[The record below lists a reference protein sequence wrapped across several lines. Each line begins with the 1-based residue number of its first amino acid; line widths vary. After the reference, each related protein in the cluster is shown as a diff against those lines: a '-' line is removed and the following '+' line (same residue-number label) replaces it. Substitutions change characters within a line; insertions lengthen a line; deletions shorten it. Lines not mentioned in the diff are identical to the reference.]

1 MESYRTVRAGEE
13 AVGEVVDRKSRFIA
27 QLVHV
32 ECEEDAAEH
41 IAAVRSRHFDARHN
55 VPAWIL
61 ADGRERASDDGEP
74 QRTSGMP
81 SLEVLRG
88 ANLRDVCCVTTR
100 YFGGTLLGPGG
111 LVHAYGA
118 AVQAAIDAAREAGK
132 LVEMTSVVSVV
143 VTVAYPQYE
152 QVLHM
157 VEQAGGKVSDTA
169 YTDEVALSIV
179 FKTGEEQPFLTALHF
194 RTVNLKT
201 DRAWPDGSAWRFRA
215 RGSMSFK
222 RRFPERFGA
231 R

>member
-81 SLEVLRG
+81 SLR
-88 ANLRDVCCVTTR
+88 CCAVPTC
-100 YFGGTLLGPGG
+100 
-111 LVHAYGA
+111 AMCA
-118 AVQAAIDAAREAGK
+118 A
-132 LVEMTSVVSVV
+132 
-143 VTVAYPQYE
+143 
-152 QVLHM
+152 
-157 VEQAGGKVSDTA
+157 
-169 YTDEVALSIV
+169 
-179 FKTGEEQPFLTALHF
+179 
-194 RTVNLKT
+194 
-201 DRAWPDGSAWRFRA
+201 
-215 RGSMSFK
+215 
-222 RRFPERFGA
+222 
-231 R
+231 

>member
-32 ECEEDAAEH
+32 ESEEDAAEH
-41 IAAVRSRHFDARHN
+41 IAAVRSCHFDARHN

-61 ADGRERASDDGEP
+61 ADGRDDGEP

-111 LVHAYGA
+111 LVRAYGA
-118 AVQAAIDAAREAGK
+118 AVQAAIDAALEAGK

-143 VTVAYPQYE
+143 VTVAYSQYE

-179 FKTGEEQPFLTALHF
+179 FKAGDEQPFLTAL
-194 RTVNLKT
+194 RERLAGRERVEVSG
-201 DRAWPDGSAWRFRA
+201 PRFDE
-215 RGSMSFK
+215 F
-222 RRFPERFGA
+222 
-231 R
+231 